1 MKVTIFTDTMIR
13 KLKPDAK
20 KFIRSE
26 GNGFTVRVMP
36 SGAKTWL
43 YVFSITDKRREMN
56 LGSYPE
62 VTLETAR
69 GRFEDARRKVKNGI
83 DPMAEKLEAAESQL
97 AQLAVPTVKELC
109 AEYME
114 RHAKRFKKSWE
125 EDLRIL
131 NRDVIPSWGTRKA
144 ATITKR
150 DVLNLLEAII
160 DRGSPAMAN
169 NSFQVIRKMFN
180 FAIERDI
187 LPFSPCNGL
196 KLPSPKLSRDRA
208 LSEREI
214 KTLWQNL
221 DNCAISNEL
230 KSALKLIL
238 ITAQR
243 PGEVVGLHTGEIV
256 DGWWNIPAVRAK
268 NGKAHRVPLSPLA
281 LEIIDQAI
289 SEVKA
294 NRGLAPDEPYNG
306 FIFPSPH
313 REKDRSMSGHAM
325 SIAIARNMEWPLTD
339 AKGRPLFTAEGKPAT
354 ENRIGIDHF
363 TPHDLRRTAA
373 TRMAESGEMD
383 EVIDAILNHAKQG
396 VIKVYNQYR
405 YDKEKR
411 LALES
416 WGRKLLSIIEGNVS
430 GKVVSIQQ
438 GRKAG

>member
-1 MKVTIFTDTMIR
+1 MKLMIFTDTMIR
-13 KLKPDAK
+13 KLKPETK

-36 SGAKTWL
+36 SGVKTWL
-43 YVFSITDKRREMN
+43 YVFSFADKRREMN

-69 GRFEDARRKVKNGI
+69 ARCEEARKKVKNGI
-83 DPMAEKLEAAESQL
+83 DPMAEQIEAVESRR
-97 AQLAVPTVKELC
+97 AAPTVKELC
-109 AEYME
+109 EEYME

-131 NRDVIPSWGTRKA
+131 NRDIIPTWGALKA
-144 ATITKR
+144 TAIVKR
-150 DVLNLLEAII
+150 DVLHLLEAII

-180 FAIERDI
+180 FAVERDI

-208 LSEREI
+208 LSEKEI
-214 KTLWQNL
+214 RTLWQNL
-221 DNCAISNEL
+221 DQCAISNDL

-238 ITAQR
+238 VTAQR
-243 PGEVVGLHTGEIV
+243 PGEVVGLHTREIA
-256 DGWWNIPAVRAK
+256 DGWWNIPAERAK
-268 NGKAHRVPLSPLA
+268 NGKAHRIPLPPLA
-281 LEIIDQAI
+281 LKIIDQAI
-289 SEVKA
+289 AEVMTA
-294 NRGLAPDEPYNG
+294 RGISPDEPYSG

-313 REKDRSMSGHAM
+313 LKKARPMTGHAM
-325 SIAIARNMEWPLTD
+325 SIAIARNLAWPLTD
-339 AKGRPLFTAEGKPAT
+339 AKGQPVFSAEGKPAT

-405 YDKEKR
+405 YDKEKQT
-411 LALES
+411 ALES
-416 WGRKLLSIIEGNVS
+416 WARKLESIVTGAKDNVVPMRRRS
-430 GKVVSIQQ
+430 P
-438 GRKAG
+438 